1 MSEPRLTVALSN
13 DFFKAFAR
21 LPEKAR
27 GKVATFISK
36 FRANP
41 RGTGLNY
48 ERIEGGKDPFI
59 RSLRVDQDIRCI
71 VRAPDEG
78 NTYVLLW
85 IDKHDDAYQWA
96 RRRTCHVNRVSG
108 ALQVVDVEAAEMA
121 VGAETAGG
129 DAFAAAASADLAS
142 NASASKNGPAPTPA
156 PQAAEAQAPARSAPS
171 VFIHCSDDQL
181 MQLGVPEALLPAVR
195 AVTSEESLARL
206 IEWVPQDCV
215 DGLILLAD
223 GKPIEAVVEELER
236 QRPAEIDPS
245 DVAAALETP
254 ESQAQFL
261 VITDDDVLEAMLSAP
276 LECWRVF
283 LHPSQRRLVE
293 RTWSGPVRVLGGAG
307 TGKTVVAM
315 HRARWLAQ
323 QLIKSGAPGRVLFT
337 TFTRNLATDIRAN
350 LTKICSPEQ
359 LQRIEVI
366 PLDGWVMNFLKSQG
380 LQVRVFNDEARKSCW
395 SLAMDVADT
404 SLGLAER
411 FYQEEWQEVVL
422 AQGCRSRDD
431 YLVARRVGR
440 GTRLSRE
447 QRSRIWPVFD
457 AVRAEFRQ
465 RGLWEPEEAKQIAAD
480 LLNQPERA
488 PLYAAVVV
496 DEAQDLDLASF
507 SLLRALVGEARA
519 NDLFIVG
526 DPHQRIY
533 GKPVVL
539 SRCGIDIR
547 GRSKKLRINYR
558 TTEETR
564 AWATAVLHGVD
575 FDDLDGGSESAS
587 DYRSLLHGDAPL
599 VQGFEDPADEQR
611 FLVTTLRQLRDEQQS
626 LASTCVTARTN
637 KAVEKLNGL
646 LKAEGFAT
654 RVINADESDD
664 PSDPALRLAT
674 MHRVK
679 GLEFDQVFLPE
690 LDASQMPLQVEL
702 NKRPDQLS
710 KDLFEQ
716 QERSLL
722 HVAATRAKKR
732 VVVSFSGK
740 PSPFLCRG

>member
-13 DFFKAFAR
+13 DFFKAYGR

-27 GKVATFISK
+27 SKVATFISK

-41 RGTGLNY
+41 RSSGLNY

-71 VRAPDEG
+71 VRAPDG
-78 NTYVLLW
+78 GDTYVLLW

-108 ALQVVDVEAAEMA
+108 ALQVVDVEAAEAA
-121 VGAETAGG
+121 VG
-129 DAFAAAASADLAS
+129 DAIAAAVSEALAT
-142 NASASKNGPAPTPA
+142 NTPATQVVGPAPNP
-156 PQAAEAQAPARSAPS
+156 PPLAEAAQPPASPAAS
-171 VFIHCSDDQL
+171 LFAHCSDDQL
-181 MQLGVPEALLPAVR
+181 MLLGVPEALLPAVR
-195 AVTSEESLARL
+195 AVTTEETLARL

-223 GKPIEAVVEELER
+223 GKAIEAVIEELER
-236 QRPAEIDPS
+236 QRPVAIDPT
-245 DVAAALETP
+245 DVAAALDTP
-254 ESQAQFL
+254 ESKAEFL
-261 VITDDDVLEAMLSAP
+261 VITDDDELEAMLSAP
-276 LECWRVF
+276 LERWRVF

-293 RTWSGPVRVLGGAG
+293 RTWSGAVRVLGGAG

-315 HRARWLAQ
+315 HRARWLAK
-323 QLIKSGAPGRVLFT
+323 QLIASGAPGRVLFT

-350 LTKICSPEQ
+350 LTKICDPEQ

-366 PLDGWVMNFLKSQG
+366 HLDGWVMNFLKSQG
-380 LQVRVFNDEARKSCW
+380 LQVRVFNDEARDSCW
-395 SLAMDVADT
+395 SMAMDVADT
-404 SLGLAER
+404 SLGLTLR

-440 GTRLSRE
+440 GTRLNRD

-480 LLNQPERA
+480 LLTQPGRA

-507 SLLRALVGEARA
+507 ALLRALVGEARP

-575 FDDLDGGSESAS
+575 FDDLDGGSDQTS

-599 VQGFEDPADEQR
+599 VQGFADPAEEQR

-637 KAVEKLNGL
+637 KAVERLEGW

-679 GLEFDQVFLPE
+679 GLEFDQVFLPG
-690 LDASQMPLQVEL
+690 LDASQMPLQFEL
-702 NKRPDQLS
+702 NNRPDPLS

-740 PSPFLCRG
+740 ASPFLRPA

>member
-13 DFFKAFAR
+13 DFFKAFGR

-41 RGTGLNY
+41 RSPGLNY

-59 RSLRVDQDIRCI
+59 RSIRVDQDIRCI

-78 NTYVLLW
+78 DTYVLLW

-121 VGAETAGG
+121 VG
-129 DAFAAAASADLAS
+129 DAIAVAVSEALA
-142 NASASKNGPAPTPA
+142 NQAPVDQRPQ
-156 PQAAEAQAPARSAPS
+156 PQAQVDSLFA
-171 VFIHCSDDQL
+171 HCSDDQL
-181 MQLGVPEALLPAVR
+181 MLLGVPEALLPAVR
-195 AVTSEESLARL
+195 AVSSDEALTRL

-215 DGLILLAD
+215 DGLILLGD
-223 GKPIEAVVEELER
+223 GKPIEVVIEELER
-236 QRPAEIDPS
+236 QRPAAIDPS

-254 ESQAQFL
+254 ESKAEFL

-276 LECWRVF
+276 LDRWRVF

-293 RTWSGPVRVLGGAG
+293 RQWNGAVRVLGGAG

-315 HRARWLAQ
+315 HRARWLANEM
-323 QLIKSGAPGRVLFT
+323 IKTCAPGRVLFT

-350 LTKICSPEQ
+350 LTKICSPEE
-359 LQRIEVI
+359 LQRIEVLH
-366 PLDGWVMNFLKSQG
+366 LDGWVMKFLKAQG
-380 LQVRVFNDEARKSCW
+380 LQVRVFNEEARASCW

-404 SLGLAER
+404 SIGLDQR
-411 FYQEEWQEVVL
+411 FYEEEWKDVVL
-422 AQGCRSRDD
+422 AQGCRSRDE
-431 YLVARRVGR
+431 YLMARRVGR
-440 GTRLSRE
+440 GTRLSRP
-447 QRSRIWPVFD
+447 QRAQIWPVFD

-465 RGLWEPEEAKQIAAD
+465 RGLWEPEEAKQIAVD
-480 LLNQPERA
+480 LIQKATGL

-496 DEAQDLDLASF
+496 DEAQDLDVASF
-507 SLLRALVGEARA
+507 SLLRALVGDPRP

-547 GRSKKLRINYR
+547 GRARKLRINYR

-564 AWATAVLHGVD
+564 AWATAVLHGLD
-575 FDDLDGGSESAS
+575 FDDLDGGSDPSS
-587 DYRSLLHGDAPL
+587 DYRSLLHGDHPL
-599 VQGFEDPADEQR
+599 VQGFEDPGEEQR
-611 FLVTTLRQLRDEQQS
+611 FLVSTLRQLRDEQQS
-626 LASTCVTARTN
+626 LASTCVAARTT

-646 LKAEGFAT
+646 LKGEGFAT

-679 GLEFDQVFLPE
+679 GLEFDQVFLPG
-690 LDASQMPLQVEL
+690 LDASQMPLQVEV
-702 NKRPDQLS
+702 NKRPDALS
-710 KDLFEQ
+710 RDLFEQ

-732 VVVSFSGK
+732 VVVSYSGK
-740 PSPFLCRG
+740 ASPFIGQS

>member
-48 ERIEGGKDPFI
+48 EHIEGGKDPFI

-78 NTYVLLW
+78 NTYVILW

-108 ALQVVDVEAAEMA
+108 ALQVVDVEAAEIA
-121 VGAETAGG
+121 VG
-129 DAFAAAASADLAS
+129 DAIAAAVSKALASNTPAAQVAAASTQTAQPTKAQGS
-142 NASASKNGPAPTPA
+142 ASAATSLFAP
-156 PQAAEAQAPARSAPS
+156 
-171 VFIHCSDDQL
+171 CSDDQL
-181 MQLGVPEALLPAVR
+181 MLLGVPEALLPAVR
-195 AVTSEESLARL
+195 AVTTEETLSRL

-223 GKPIEAVVEELER
+223 GKAIEAVIEELER
-236 QRPAEIDPS
+236 QRPVAIDPT
-245 DVAAALETP
+245 DVAAALDTP
-254 ESQAQFL
+254 ESKAEFL

-276 LECWRVF
+276 LERWRVF

-293 RTWSGPVRVLGGAG
+293 RTWSGAVRVLGGAG

-315 HRARWLAQ
+315 HRGRWLAQ
-323 QLIKSGAPGRVLFT
+323 QLIESGAPGRVLFT
-337 TFTRNLATDIRAN
+337 TYTRNLATDIRAN
-350 LTKICSPEQ
+350 LTKICSPEE

-366 PLDGWVMNFLKSQG
+366 HLDGWVMTFLKSQG
-380 LQVRVFNDEARKSCW
+380 LQVRVFNEEARDSCW

-404 SLGLAER
+404 SLGLDDR
-411 FYQEEWQEVVL
+411 FYREEWKDVVL

-440 GTRLSRE
+440 GTRLSRP
-447 QRSRIWPVFD
+447 QRAQIWPVFD

-465 RGLWEPEEAKQIAAD
+465 RGLWELEEAKQIAAD
-480 LLNQPERA
+480 LIHKADRP
-488 PLYAAVVV
+488 PLYGAVVV
-496 DEAQDLDLASF
+496 DEAQDLDVASF
-507 SLLRALVGEARA
+507 SLLRALVGEPRA

-533 GKPVVL
+533 GKPLVL
-539 SRCGIDIR
+539 SHCGIDIR
-547 GRSKKLRINYR
+547 GRARKLRINYR

-564 AWATAVLHGVD
+564 AWATAVLHGLD
-575 FDDLDGGSESAS
+575 FDDLDGGSDPAS
-587 DYRSLLHGDAPL
+587 DYRSLLHGDQPL
-599 VQGFEDPADEQR
+599 VQGFEDPAEEQR
-611 FLVTTLRQLRDEQQS
+611 FLVNTLRQLRDEQQS
-626 LASTCVTARTN
+626 LASTCVAARTN
-637 KAVEKLNGL
+637 KAVEKLEAL
-646 LKAEGFAT
+646 LQGEGFAT
-654 RVINADESDD
+654 RVIKAEESDD
-664 PSDPALRLAT
+664 PVPIS
-674 MHRVK
+674 
-679 GLEFDQVFLPE
+679 
-690 LDASQMPLQVEL
+690 
-702 NKRPDQLS
+702 
-710 KDLFEQ
+710 
-716 QERSLL
+716 
-722 HVAATRAKKR
+722 
-732 VVVSFSGK
+732 VVVRSRC
-740 PSPFLCRG
+740 LH

>member
-1 MSEPRLTVALSN
+1 MSESRLTVALSN
-13 DFFKAFAR
+13 DFFKAFGR

-36 FRANP
+36 FRDNP
-41 RGTGLNY
+41 RSPGLNY

-59 RSLRVDQDIRCI
+59 RSIRVDQDIRCI

-78 NTYVLLW
+78 DTYVLLW

-108 ALQVVDVEAAEMA
+108 ALQVVDVEAAELA
-121 VGAETAGG
+121 VG
-129 DAFAAAASADLAS
+129 DAIAAAVSEALA
-142 NASASKNGPAPTPA
+142 N
-156 PQAAEAQAPARSAPS
+156 QAAVVQPSPSPSAPS
-171 VFIHCSDDQL
+171 PSASAQGPVQVGSLFAHCSDDQL
-181 MQLGVPEALLPAVR
+181 MLLGVPEALLPAVR
-195 AVTSEESLARL
+195 AVSSEEALSRL

-223 GKPIEAVVEELER
+223 GKPIEAVIEELER
-236 QRPAEIDPS
+236 QRPAAIDPT

-254 ESQAQFL
+254 ESKAEFL

-276 LECWRVF
+276 LERWRVF

-293 RTWSGPVRVLGGAG
+293 RQWSGAVRVLGGAG

-315 HRARWLAQ
+315 HRARWLAN
-323 QLIKSGAPGRVLFT
+323 QLIQSNAPGRVLFT
-337 TFTRNLATDIRAN
+337 TFTRNLATDIRSN
-350 LTKICSPEQ
+350 LTKICSPEE

-366 PLDGWVMNFLKSQG
+366 HLDGWVMTFLKGQG
-380 LQVRVFNDEARKSCW
+380 LQVRVFNDEARDSCW

-404 SLGLAER
+404 SLGLDVR
-411 FYQEEWQEVVL
+411 FYREEWKDVVL
-422 AQGCRSRDD
+422 AQGCRSRDE
-431 YLVARRVGR
+431 YLMARRVGR
-440 GTRLSRE
+440 GTRLSRP
-447 QRSRIWPVFD
+447 QRAQIWPVFD
-457 AVRAEFRQ
+457 ALRAEFRL

-480 LLNQPERA
+480 LIKKANQA

-496 DEAQDLDLASF
+496 DEAQDLDVASF
-507 SLLRALVGEARA
+507 SLLRGLVGEPRA

-533 GKPVVL
+533 GKPLVL

-547 GRSKKLRINYR
+547 GRAHKLRINYR

-564 AWATAVLHGVD
+564 AWATAVLHGLD
-575 FDDLDGGSESAS
+575 FDDLDGGNDPAS
-587 DYRSLLHGDAPL
+587 DYRSLLHGDHPL
-599 VQGFEDPADEQR
+599 VQGFDDPGEEQR
-611 FLVTTLRQLRDEQQS
+611 FLVSTLRQLREEQQS
-626 LASTCVTARTN
+626 LASTCVAARTN
-637 KAVEKLNGL
+637 KAVERLEAL
-646 LKAEGFAT
+646 LKGEGFAT
-654 RVINADESDD
+654 RVIKPEESDD

-679 GLEFDQVFLPE
+679 GLEFDQVFLPA

-702 NKRPDQLS
+702 NKRPDALS
-710 KDLFEQ
+710 RELFEQ

-732 VVVSFSGK
+732 VVVSYSGK
-740 PSPFLCRG
+740 ASPFISRS

>member
-13 DFFKAFAR
+13 DFFKAFGR
-21 LPEKAR
+21 LPEKSR

-41 RGTGLNY
+41 RSPGLNY

-59 RSLRVDQDIRCI
+59 RSIRVDQDIRCI

-78 NTYVLLW
+78 DTYVLLW

-108 ALQVVDVEAAEMA
+108 ALQVVDVEAAELA
-121 VGAETAGG
+121 VG
-129 DAFAAAASADLAS
+129 DAIAAAATE
-142 NASASKNGPAPTPA
+142 APSSQTPA
-156 PQAAEAQAPARSAPS
+156 PQPGQVQTPAASLFA
-171 VFIHCSDDQL
+171 HCSDDQL
-181 MQLGVPEALLPAVR
+181 MLLGVPEALLPAVR
-195 AVTSEESLARL
+195 AVTSDDTLSRL

-215 DGLILLAD
+215 DGLILLAA
-223 GKPIEAVVEELER
+223 GKPIEVVIEELER
-236 QRPAEIDPS
+236 QRPAAIDPG

-254 ESQAQFL
+254 ESKAEFL

-276 LECWRVF
+276 LERWRVF

-293 RTWSGPVRVLGGAG
+293 RQWGGAVRVLGGAG

-315 HRARWLAQ
+315 HRARWLANE
-323 QLIKSGAPGRVLFT
+323 LIKTSAPGRVLFT

-350 LTKICSPEQ
+350 LTKICSPEE

-366 PLDGWVMNFLKSQG
+366 HLDGWVMTFLKGQG
-380 LQVRVFNDEARKSCW
+380 LQVRVFNDEARDSCW

-404 SLGLAER
+404 SLGLDER
-411 FYQEEWQEVVL
+411 FYREEWKDVVL
-422 AQGCRSRDD
+422 AQGCRSRDE
-431 YLVARRVGR
+431 YLMARRVGR
-440 GTRLSRE
+440 GTRLSRP
-447 QRSRIWPVFD
+447 QRAQIWPVFD

-480 LLNQPERA
+480 LIHKA
-488 PLYAAVVV
+488 AGSPLYAAVVV
-496 DEAQDLDLASF
+496 DEAQDLDVASF
-507 SLLRALVGEARA
+507 SLLRALVGEPRA

-547 GRSKKLRINYR
+547 GRARKLRINYR

-564 AWATAVLHGVD
+564 AWATAVLHGLD
-575 FDDLDGGSESAS
+575 FDDLDGGIDPSS
-587 DYRSLLHGDAPL
+587 DYRSLLHGDHPL
-599 VQGFEDPADEQR
+599 VQGFEDPAEEQR
-611 FLVTTLRQLRDEQQS
+611 FLVTTLRTLRDEQQS
-626 LASTCVTARTN
+626 LASTCVAARTN
-637 KAVEKLNGL
+637 KAVDKLNGL
-646 LKAEGFAT
+646 LQGAGLNT

-664 PSDPALRLAT
+664 HSDPALRLAT

-679 GLEFDQVFLPE
+679 GLEFDQVFLPG

-702 NKRPDQLS
+702 NKRPDALS
-710 KDLFEQ
+710 RDLFEQ

-732 VVVSFSGK
+732 VVISYSGNG
-740 PSPFLCRG
+740 SPFIGKS

>member
-1 MSEPRLTVALSN
+1 MNEPRLTVALSN
-13 DFFKAFAR
+13 DFFKAYGR

-27 GKVATFISK
+27 SKVATFISK

-41 RGTGLNY
+41 RSPGLNY

-71 VRAPDEG
+71 VRAPDG
-78 NTYVLLW
+78 GDTYVLLW

-108 ALQVVDVEAAEMA
+108 ALQVVDVEAAEAA
-121 VGAETAGG
+121 VG
-129 DAFAAAASADLAS
+129 DAIAAAVSEALAT
-142 NASASKNGPAPTPA
+142 NTPATQVVGPAPNP
-156 PQAAEAQAPARSAPS
+156 PPLAEAAQPPASPAAS
-171 VFIHCSDDQL
+171 LFAHCSDDQL
-181 MQLGVPEALLPAVR
+181 MLLGVPEALLPAVR
-195 AVTSEESLARL
+195 AVTTEETLARL

-223 GKPIEAVVEELER
+223 GKAIEAVIEELER
-236 QRPAEIDPS
+236 QRPVAIDPT
-245 DVAAALETP
+245 DVAAALDTP
-254 ESQAQFL
+254 ESKAEFL

-276 LECWRVF
+276 LERWRVF

-293 RTWSGPVRVLGGAG
+293 RTWSGAVRVLGGAG

-315 HRARWLAQ
+315 HRARWLAK
-323 QLIKSGAPGRVLFT
+323 QLIASGAPGRVLFT

-350 LTKICSPEQ
+350 LTKICDPEQ

-366 PLDGWVMNFLKSQG
+366 HLDGWVMNFLKSQG
-380 LQVRVFNDEARKSCW
+380 LQVRVFNDEARESCW
-395 SLAMDVADT
+395 SMAMDVADT
-404 SLGLAER
+404 SLGLANR

-440 GTRLSRE
+440 GTRLNRD

-457 AVRAEFRQ
+457 ALRAEFRQ

-480 LLNQPERA
+480 LLTQPGRA

-507 SLLRALVGEARA
+507 ALLRALVGEARA

-539 SRCGIDIR
+539 SRSGIDIR

-575 FDDLDGGSESAS
+575 FDDLDGGSDQTS

-599 VQGFEDPADEQR
+599 VQGFADPADEQR
-611 FLVTTLRQLRDEQQS
+611 FLVTTLSQLRDEQQS

-637 KAVEKLNGL
+637 RAVEKLNGL
-646 LKAEGFAT
+646 LMAEGFAT

-740 PSPFLCRG
+740 ASPFLRPA

>member
-48 ERIEGGKDPFI
+48 EHIEGGKDPFI

-78 NTYVLLW
+78 NTYVILW

-121 VGAETAGG
+121 VGAETAVG
-129 DAFAAAASADLAS
+129 DAIAAAVSEALA
-142 NASASKNGPAPTPA
+142 NKAATPQVGAAPTPA
-156 PQAAEAQAPARSAPS
+156 AQAAGAQALPSSAAS
-171 VFIHCSDDQL
+171 LFAHCSDDQL
-181 MQLGVPEALLPAVR
+181 MLLGVPEALLPAVR
-195 AVTSEESLARL
+195 AVTSEEALSRL

-223 GKPIEAVVEELER
+223 GKAIEAVIEELER
-236 QRPAEIDPS
+236 QRPVAIDPT
-245 DVAAALETP
+245 DLAAALDKP
-254 ESQAQFL
+254 ESKAEFL
-261 VITDDDVLEAMLSAP
+261 VITDDDELEAMLSAP
-276 LECWRVF
+276 LERWRVF
-283 LHPSQRRLVE
+283 LRPSQRRLVE

-380 LQVRVFNDEARKSCW
+380 LQVRVFNDEARDSCW
-395 SLAMDVADT
+395 SMAMDVADT

-411 FYQEEWQEVVL
+411 FYKEEWKEVVL

-488 PLYAAVVV
+488 SLYAAVVV

-575 FDDLDGGSESAS
+575 FDDLDGGSDSAS
-587 DYRSLLHGDAPL
+587 DTRSLLHGDAPL

-611 FLVTTLRQLRDEQQS
+611 FLVTTLRQLCDEQQS

-637 KAVEKLNGL
+637 RAVEKLNGL

-664 PSDPALRLAT
+664 PSDTALRLAT

-740 PSPFLCRG
+740 PSPFLRPA

>member
-1 MSEPRLTVALSN
+1 MSESRLTVALSN
-13 DFFKAFAR
+13 DFFKAFGR
-21 LPEKAR
+21 LPEKAQ
-27 GKVATFISK
+27 GKVATYISK
-36 FRANP
+36 FRDNP
-41 RGTGLNY
+41 RSPGLNY

-59 RSLRVDQDIRCI
+59 RSVRVDQDIRCI
-71 VRAPDEG
+71 VRAPDTG
-78 NTYVLLW
+78 DTYVLLW

-121 VGAETAGG
+121 VG
-129 DAFAAAASADLAS
+129 DAIAAAVSEARANQAPVVQ
-142 NASASKNGPAPTPA
+142 PAPSPSVDDPSATA
-156 PQAAEAQAPARSAPS
+156 TAQAKVGSLFA
-171 VFIHCSDDQL
+171 HCSDDQL
-181 MQLGVPEALLPAVR
+181 MLLGVPEALLPAVR
-195 AVTSEESLARL
+195 AVSSEEALSRL

-223 GKPIEAVVEELER
+223 GKPIEAVIEELER
-236 QRPAEIDPS
+236 HRPAAIDPT

-254 ESQAQFL
+254 ESKAEFL

-276 LECWRVF
+276 LERWRVF

-293 RTWSGPVRVLGGAG
+293 RRWSGAVRVLGGAG

-315 HRARWLAQ
+315 HRARWLANE
-323 QLIKSGAPGRVLFT
+323 LIKTGSSGRVLFT

-350 LTKICSPEQ
+350 LTKICSPEE

-366 PLDGWVMNFLKSQG
+366 HLDGWVMTFLKGQG
-380 LQVRVFNDEARKSCW
+380 LQVRVFNEEARDSCW

-404 SLGLAER
+404 SLGLDER
-411 FYQEEWQEVVL
+411 FYREEWKDVVL
-422 AQGCRSRDD
+422 AQGCRSRDE
-431 YLVARRVGR
+431 YLMARRVGR
-440 GTRLSRE
+440 GTRLSRP
-447 QRSRIWPVFD
+447 QRAQIWPVFD

-480 LLNQPERA
+480 LIKKANRP

-496 DEAQDLDLASF
+496 DEAQDLDVASF
-507 SLLRALVGEARA
+507 SLLRALVGEPRA

-533 GKPVVL
+533 GKPLVL

-547 GRSKKLRINYR
+547 GRARKLRINYR

-564 AWATAVLHGVD
+564 AWATAVLHGLD
-575 FDDLDGGSESAS
+575 FDDLDGGSDPAS
-587 DYRSLLHGDAPL
+587 DYRSLLHGDQPL
-599 VQGFEDPADEQR
+599 VQGFDDPGEEQR
-611 FLVTTLRQLRDEQQS
+611 FLVSTLRQLREEQQS
-626 LASTCVTARTN
+626 LASTCVAARTN
-637 KAVEKLNGL
+637 KGVEKLEAL
-646 LKAEGFAT
+646 LKGEGFAT
-654 RVINADESDD
+654 RVIKAEESDD

-679 GLEFDQVFLPE
+679 GLEFDQVFLPT

-702 NKRPDQLS
+702 NKRPDALS
-710 KDLFEQ
+710 RELFEQ

-732 VVVSFSGK
+732 VVVSYSGK
-740 PSPFLCRG
+740 ASPFICQS

>member
-13 DFFKAFAR
+13 DFFKAFGR

-41 RGTGLNY
+41 RSPGLNY

-59 RSLRVDQDIRCI
+59 RSIRVDQDIRCI
-71 VRAPDEG
+71 VRAPDAG
-78 NTYVLLW
+78 DTYVLLW

-108 ALQVVDVEAAEMA
+108 ALQVVDVEAAELA
-121 VGAETAGG
+121 VG
-129 DAFAAAASADLAS
+129 DAIAAAVSEALA
-142 NASASKNGPAPTPA
+142 NQAPVDQP
-156 PQAAEAQAPARSAPS
+156 AQAQAQVGSLFA
-171 VFIHCSDDQL
+171 HCSDEQL
-181 MQLGVPEALLPAVR
+181 MLLGVPEALLPAVR
-195 AVTSEESLARL
+195 AVSSEEALSRL

-223 GKPIEAVVEELER
+223 GKPIEVVIEELER
-236 QRPAEIDPS
+236 QRPAAIDPS

-254 ESQAQFL
+254 ESKAEFL

-276 LECWRVF
+276 LERWRVF

-293 RTWSGPVRVLGGAG
+293 RQWRGAVRVLGGAG

-315 HRARWLAQ
+315 HRARWLAKE
-323 QLIKSGAPGRVLFT
+323 LIQTSAPGRMLFT

-350 LTKICSPEQ
+350 LTKICSPEE

-366 PLDGWVMNFLKSQG
+366 HLDGWVMKFLKGQG
-380 LQVRVFNDEARKSCW
+380 LQVRVFNEEARDSCW

-404 SLGLAER
+404 SLGLDER
-411 FYQEEWQEVVL
+411 FYREEWKDVVL
-422 AQGCRSRDD
+422 AQGCRSRDE
-431 YLVARRVGR
+431 YLMARRVGR
-440 GTRLSRE
+440 GTRLSRP
-447 QRSRIWPVFD
+447 QRSQIWPVFD

-480 LLNQPERA
+480 LIHKA
-488 PLYAAVVV
+488 AGSPLYAAVVV
-496 DEAQDLDLASF
+496 DEAQDLDVASF
-507 SLLRALVGEARA
+507 SLLRALVGEPRA

-547 GRSKKLRINYR
+547 GRARKLRINYR

-564 AWATAVLHGVD
+564 AWATAVLHGLD
-575 FDDLDGGSESAS
+575 FDDLDGGSDPAS
-587 DYRSLLHGDAPL
+587 DYRSLLHGDHPL
-599 VQGFEDPADEQR
+599 VEGFEDPGEEQR
-611 FLVTTLRQLRDEQQS
+611 FLVSTLRQLREEQQS
-626 LASTCVTARTN
+626 LASTCVAARTN
-637 KAVEKLNGL
+637 KAVEKLEAL
-646 LKAEGFAT
+646 LKGEGFAT
-654 RVINADESDD
+654 RVINAEESDD

-679 GLEFDQVFLPE
+679 GLEFDQVFLPG
-690 LDASQMPLQVEL
+690 LDASQMPLQVEV
-702 NKRPDQLS
+702 NKRPDAIS
-710 KDLFEQ
+710 RELFEQ

-732 VVVSFSGK
+732 VVVSYSGK
-740 PSPFLCRG
+740 ASPFIGRS

>member
-1 MSEPRLTVALSN
+1 MSDHRLTVAISN
-13 DFFKAFAR
+13 DFFKALGR
-21 LPEKAR
+21 LPDKAS

-36 FRANP
+36 FRDNP
-41 RGTGLNY
+41 RSPGLNY

-59 RSLRVDQDIRCI
+59 RSIRVDQDIRCI
-71 VRAPDEG
+71 VRAPDVG
-78 NTYVLLW
+78 DTYVLLW

-96 RRRTCHVNRVSG
+96 RRRTCHVNRVNG
-108 ALQVVDVEAAEMA
+108 ALQIVDVEAAEMA
-121 VGAETAGG
+121 VGEAISTAVREALANQVPAAENTETAV
-129 DAFAAAASADLAS
+129 SATAQTQDR
-142 NASASKNGPAPTPA
+142 SASLF
-156 PQAAEAQAPARSAPS
+156 AQ
-171 VFIHCSDDQL
+171 CNDDQL
-181 MQLGVPEALLPAVR
+181 MLLGVPEALLPAVR
-195 AVTSEESLARL
+195 AVTSEEALTRL

-215 DGLILLAD
+215 DGLILLCD
-223 GKPIEAVVEELER
+223 GKPIEAVIEELER
-236 QRPAEIDPS
+236 QRPVAIDPD
-245 DVAAALETP
+245 DVAAALNTP
-254 ESQAQFL
+254 ESKAEFL

-276 LECWRVF
+276 LERWRVF
-283 LHPSQRRLVE
+283 LHPSQRRLIE
-293 RTWSGPVRVLGGAG
+293 RNWSGAVRVLGGAG

-315 HRARWLAQ
+315 HRTRWLAQ
-323 QLIKSGAPGRVLFT
+323 QLMESSTSGRVLFT

-350 LTKICSPEQ
+350 LTKICSPAE

-366 PLDGWVMNFLKSQG
+366 HLDGWVMNFLKAQG
-380 LQVRVFNDEARKSCW
+380 LQVRVFNDAARDSAW
-395 SLAMDVADT
+395 SLAMDLAET
-404 SLGLAER
+404 SLGLDKR
-411 FYQEEWQEVVL
+411 FYQEEWKDVVL

-431 YLVARRVGR
+431 YLIARRVGR
-440 GTRLSRE
+440 GTRLNRQ
-447 QRSRIWPVFD
+447 QRVQIWPVFD

-480 LLNQPERA
+480 LLIRSDQP
-488 PLYAAVVV
+488 PLFASVVV
-496 DEAQDLDLASF
+496 DEAQDLDLSSF
-507 SLLRALVGEARA
+507 SLLRAMVGPART

-547 GRSKKLRINYR
+547 GRARKLRINYR

-564 AWATAVLHGVD
+564 AWATAVLHGLD
-575 FDDLDGGSESAS
+575 FDDLDGGSDPSS

-599 VQGFEDPADEQR
+599 VRGFEDLADEQQ
-611 FLVTTLRQLRDEQQS
+611 FLVTTLQQLREEQQS
-626 LASTCVTARTN
+626 LASTCVAARTN

-646 LKAEGFAT
+646 LQSKGFAT

-679 GLEFDQVFLPE
+679 GLEFDQVFLPGLTAE
-690 LDASQMPLQVEL
+690 QIPLRRILDGC
-702 NKRPDQLS
+702 PDQIS
-710 KDLFEQ
+710 KELFEQ

-732 VVVSFSGK
+732 VVVSYSGK
-740 PSPFLCRG
+740 PSRFISQS

>member
-13 DFFKAFAR
+13 DFFKAFGR
-21 LPEKAR
+21 LPETAQ

-36 FRANP
+36 FRDNP
-41 RGTGLNY
+41 RSPGLNY

-59 RSLRVDQDIRCI
+59 RSVRVDQDIRCI
-71 VRAPDEG
+71 VRAPDTG
-78 NTYVLLW
+78 DTYVLLW

-121 VGAETAGG
+121 VG
-129 DAFAAAASADLAS
+129 DAIAAAVSEALA
-142 NASASKNGPAPTPA
+142 N
-156 PQAAEAQAPARSAPS
+156 QAPVVQPAQSHAKVGS
-171 VFIHCSDDQL
+171 LFAHCSDDQL
-181 MQLGVPEALLPAVR
+181 MLLGVPEALLPAVR
-195 AVTSEESLARL
+195 AVSSEEALSRL

-223 GKPIEAVVEELER
+223 GKPIEAVIEELER
-236 QRPAEIDPS
+236 QRPAAIDPT

-254 ESQAQFL
+254 ESKAEFL

-276 LECWRVF
+276 LERWRVF

-293 RTWSGPVRVLGGAG
+293 RQWSGAVRVLGGAG

-315 HRARWLAQ
+315 HRARWLANE
-323 QLIKSGAPGRVLFT
+323 LIKTGTSGRVLFT

-350 LTKICSPEQ
+350 LTKICSPEE

-366 PLDGWVMNFLKSQG
+366 HLDGWVMTFLKGQG
-380 LQVRVFNDEARKSCW
+380 LQVRVFNEEARDSCW

-404 SLGLAER
+404 SLGLDER
-411 FYQEEWQEVVL
+411 FYREEWKDVVL
-422 AQGCRSRDD
+422 AQGCRSRDE
-431 YLVARRVGR
+431 YLMARRVGR
-440 GTRLSRE
+440 GTRLSRP
-447 QRSRIWPVFD
+447 QRAQIWPVFD

-480 LLNQPERA
+480 LIRKADRP

-496 DEAQDLDLASF
+496 DEAQDLDVASF
-507 SLLRALVGEARA
+507 LLLRALVGEPRA

-533 GKPVVL
+533 GKPLVL

-547 GRSKKLRINYR
+547 GRARKLRINYR

-564 AWATAVLHGVD
+564 AWATAVLHGLD
-575 FDDLDGGSESAS
+575 FDDLDGGSDPAS
-587 DYRSLLHGDAPL
+587 DYRSLLHGDVPL
-599 VQGFEDPADEQR
+599 VQGFEDPAEEQK
-611 FLVTTLRQLRDEQQS
+611 FLVSTLRQLREEQQS
-626 LASTCVTARTN
+626 LASTCVAARTN
-637 KAVEKLNGL
+637 KAVDKLEAL
-646 LKAEGFAT
+646 LKGEGFAT
-654 RVINADESDD
+654 RVIKAEESDD

-679 GLEFDQVFLPE
+679 GLEFDQVFLPA

-702 NKRPDQLS
+702 NKRPDVLS
-710 KDLFEQ
+710 RELFEQ

-732 VVVSFSGK
+732 VVVSYSGK
-740 PSPFLCRG
+740 ASPFISRS

>member
-1 MSEPRLTVALSN
+1 L
-13 DFFKAFAR
+13 
-21 LPEKAR
+21 
-27 GKVATFISK
+27 
-36 FRANP
+36 RA
-41 RGTGLNY
+41 
-48 ERIEGGKDPFI
+48 
-59 RSLRVDQDIRCI
+59 
-71 VRAPDEG
+71 A
-78 NTYVLLW
+78 
-85 IDKHDDAYQWA
+85 H
-96 RRRTCHVNRVSG
+96 
-108 ALQVVDVEAAEMA
+108 
-121 VGAETAGG
+121 
-129 DAFAAAASADLAS
+129 
-142 NASASKNGPAPTPA
+142 PT
-156 PQAAEAQAPARSAPS
+156 
-171 VFIHCSDDQL
+171 QL
-181 MQLGVPEALLPAVR
+181 
-195 AVTSEESLARL
+195 
-206 IEWVPQDCV
+206 
-215 DGLILLAD
+215 
-223 GKPIEAVVEELER
+223 
-236 QRPAEIDPS
+236 
-245 DVAAALETP
+245 
-254 ESQAQFL
+254 
-261 VITDDDVLEAMLSAP
+261 
-276 LECWRVF
+276 
-283 LHPSQRRLVE
+283 
-293 RTWSGPVRVLGGAG
+293 LGGG
-307 TGKTVVAM
+307 
-315 HRARWLAQ
+315 
-323 QLIKSGAPGRVLFT
+323 
-337 TFTRNLATDIRAN
+337 
-350 LTKICSPEQ
+350 E
-359 LQRIEVI
+359 
-366 PLDGWVMNFLKSQG
+366 
-380 LQVRVFNDEARKSCW
+380 VRVFNDEARDSCW

-404 SLGLAER
+404 SLGLADR
-411 FYQEEWQEVVL
+411 FYKEEWKEVVL

-575 FDDLDGGSESAS
+575 FDDLDGGSDSAS
-587 DYRSLLHGDAPL
+587 DYRSLLHGDSPL

-611 FLVTTLRQLRDEQQS
+611 FLVTTLRQLREEQQS
-626 LASTCVTARTN
+626 LASTCVTARTK

-740 PSPFLCRG
+740 PSPFLRPA

>member
-13 DFFKAFAR
+13 DFFKAFGR
-21 LPEKAR
+21 LPDKAQ
-27 GKVATFISK
+27 GKVATFISR

-41 RGTGLNY
+41 RSTGLNY

-59 RSLRVDQDIRCI
+59 RSVRVDQDIRCI
-71 VRAPDEG
+71 VRAPDTG
-78 NTYVLLW
+78 DTYVLLW

-121 VGAETAGG
+121 VG
-129 DAFAAAASADLAS
+129 DAIAAAVSEALAHQTPS
-142 NASASKNGPAPTPA
+142 TQTTPGVSPAATAQPESASLFA
-156 PQAAEAQAPARSAPS
+156 
-171 VFIHCSDDQL
+171 HCSDDQL
-181 MQLGVPEALLPAVR
+181 MLLGIPEALLPAVR
-195 AVTSEESLARL
+195 AVTSEEALSRL
-206 IEWVPQDCV
+206 IEWMPQDCV

-223 GKPIEAVVEELER
+223 GKPIEAVIEELER
-236 QRPAEIDPS
+236 QRPAAIDPS

-254 ESQAQFL
+254 ESKAEFL

-276 LECWRVF
+276 LERWRVF

-293 RTWSGPVRVLGGAG
+293 RQWSGAVRVLGGAG

-315 HRARWLAQ
+315 HRARWLADE
-323 QLIKSGAPGRVLFT
+323 LIKTGSPSRVLFT

-350 LTKICSPEQ
+350 LTKICRPEQ

-366 PLDGWVMNFLKSQG
+366 HLDGWVMTFLKGQG
-380 LQVRVFNDEARKSCW
+380 LQVRVFNEEARDSCW

-404 SLGLAER
+404 SLGLDER
-411 FYQEEWQEVVL
+411 FYREEWKDVVL
-422 AQGCRSRDD
+422 AQGCRSRDE
-431 YLVARRVGR
+431 YLMARRVGR
-440 GTRLSRE
+440 GTRLSRP
-447 QRSRIWPVFD
+447 QRSQLWPVFD

-480 LLNQPERA
+480 LILKADRP

-496 DEAQDLDLASF
+496 DEAQDLDVASF
-507 SLLRALVGEARA
+507 SLLRALVGEPRA
-519 NDLFIVG
+519 NDVFIVG

-547 GRSKKLRINYR
+547 GRARKLRINYR

-564 AWATAVLHGVD
+564 AWATAVLHGLD
-575 FDDLDGGSESAS
+575 FDDLDGGHDPAS
-587 DYRSLLHGDAPL
+587 DTRSLLHGDPPL
-599 VQGFEDPADEQR
+599 VQGFEDPGDEQR
-611 FLVTTLRQLRDEQQS
+611 YLVTTLRQLREEQQT
-626 LASTCVTARTN
+626 LASTCVAARTN
-637 KAVEKLNGL
+637 KAVEKFEAL
-646 LKAEGFAT
+646 LRGEGFAT
-654 RVINADESDD
+654 RVINAEESDD

-679 GLEFDQVFLPE
+679 GLEFDQVFLPS

-702 NKRPDQLS
+702 NRRPDALS
-710 KDLFEQ
+710 RELFEQ

-732 VVVSFSGK
+732 VVVSYSGK
-740 PSPFLCRG
+740 ASPFINRP

>member
-13 DFFKAFAR
+13 DFFKAFGR

-27 GKVATFISK
+27 SKVATFISK
-36 FRANP
+36 FRDNP
-41 RGTGLNY
+41 RSPGLNY
-48 ERIEGGKDPFI
+48 ERIEGGKDPMI
-59 RSLRVDQDIRCI
+59 RSIRVDQDIRCI
-71 VRAPDEG
+71 VRAPEEG
-78 NTYVLLW
+78 DTYVLLW

-121 VGAETAGG
+121 VG
-129 DAFAAAASADLAS
+129 DAIAAAVSEALSSSTTSLEAVAPPP
-142 NASASKNGPAPTPA
+142 AAAQATAPTDSLFA
-156 PQAAEAQAPARSAPS
+156 
-171 VFIHCSDDQL
+171 HCSDDQL
-181 MQLGVPEALLPAVR
+181 MLLGVPEALLPAVR
-195 AVTSEESLARL
+195 AVTTEDALTRL

-215 DGLILLAD
+215 DGLILLAE
-223 GKPIEAVVEELER
+223 GKPIEAVIEELER
-236 QRPAEIDPS
+236 QRPVAIDPS
-245 DVAAALETP
+245 DVAAALQTP
-254 ESQAQFL
+254 ESKAEFL

-276 LECWRVF
+276 LERWRVF

-293 RTWSGPVRVLGGAG
+293 RNWSGAVRVLGGAG

-315 HRARWLAQ
+315 HRARWLAN
-323 QLIKSGAPGRVLFT
+323 QLIESRTAGRVLFT

-350 LTKICSPEQ
+350 LTKICSPEE

-366 PLDGWVMNFLKSQG
+366 HLDGWVMNFIKGQG
-380 LQVRVFNDEARKSCW
+380 LQVRVFNEEARNSCW

-404 SLGLAER
+404 SLALDER
-411 FYQEEWQEVVL
+411 FYREEWKDVVL
-422 AQGCRSRDD
+422 AQGCRSHND
-431 YLVARRVGR
+431 YLMARRVGR
-440 GTRLSRE
+440 GTRLNRQ
-447 QRSRIWPVFD
+447 QRAQIWPVFD
-457 AVRAEFRQ
+457 ALRAEFRQ

-480 LLNQPERA
+480 LLNRPEQP

-507 SLLRALVGEARA
+507 SLLRALVGPPHP

-547 GRSKKLRINYR
+547 GRARKLRINYR

-564 AWATAVLHGVD
+564 AWATAVLHGLD
-575 FDDLDGGSESAS
+575 FDDLDGGSDPAS
-587 DYRSLLHGDAPL
+587 DYRSLLHGDQPL
-599 VQGFEDPADEQR
+599 VRGFEDPAEEQR
-611 FLVTTLRQLRDEQQS
+611 FLVETLHQLQKDQQS
-626 LASTCVTARTN
+626 LGSTCVTARTN
-637 KAVEKLNGL
+637 KAVERLESL
-646 LKAEGFAT
+646 LKSEGFAT

-679 GLEFDQVFLPE
+679 GLEFDQVFLPGLTADQLPLRRI
-690 LDASQMPLQVEL
+690 LDGC
-702 NKRPDQLS
+702 PDQLS
-710 KDLFEQ
+710 KELFEQ

-740 PSPFLCRG
+740 PSPFIGSS

>member
-13 DFFKAFAR
+13 DFFKAFGR
-21 LPEKAR
+21 LPEKSR

-41 RGTGLNY
+41 RSPGLNY

-59 RSLRVDQDIRCI
+59 RSIRVDQDIRCI

-78 NTYVLLW
+78 DTYVLLW

-108 ALQVVDVEAAEMA
+108 ALQVVDVEAAELA
-121 VGAETAGG
+121 VG
-129 DAFAAAASADLAS
+129 DAIAAAVSEALA
-142 NASASKNGPAPTPA
+142 NQPPVPQPAP
-156 PQAAEAQAPARSAPS
+156 AQTQVGSLFA
-171 VFIHCSDDQL
+171 HCSDDQL
-181 MQLGVPEALLPAVR
+181 MLLGVPEALLPAVR
-195 AVTSEESLARL
+195 AVSSEEALSHL

-223 GKPIEAVVEELER
+223 GKPIEVVIEELER
-236 QRPAEIDPS
+236 QRPAAIDPT

-254 ESQAQFL
+254 ESKAEFL

-276 LECWRVF
+276 LERWRVF

-293 RTWSGPVRVLGGAG
+293 RQWSGAVRVLGGAG

-315 HRARWLAQ
+315 HRARWLAKE
-323 QLIKSGAPGRVLFT
+323 LIKADAPGRVLFT

-350 LTKICSPEQ
+350 LTKICSPEE

-366 PLDGWVMNFLKSQG
+366 HLDGWVMTFLKAQG
-380 LQVRVFNDEARKSCW
+380 LQVRVFNDEARDSCW

-404 SLGLAER
+404 SLGLDER
-411 FYQEEWQEVVL
+411 FYREEWKDVVL
-422 AQGCRSRDD
+422 AQGCRSRDE
-431 YLVARRVGR
+431 YLMARRVGR
-440 GTRLSRE
+440 GTRLSRP
-447 QRSRIWPVFD
+447 QRAQIWPVFD

-480 LLNQPERA
+480 LIHKSA
-488 PLYAAVVV
+488 GSPLFAAVVV
-496 DEAQDLDLASF
+496 DEAQDLDVASF
-507 SLLRALVGEARA
+507 SLLRALVGEPRA

-547 GRSKKLRINYR
+547 GRARKLRINYR

-564 AWATAVLHGVD
+564 AWATAVLHGLD
-575 FDDLDGGSESAS
+575 FDDLDGGSDPSS
-587 DYRSLLHGDAPL
+587 DYRSLLHGDHPL
-599 VQGFEDPADEQR
+599 VQGFQDPGEEQR
-611 FLVTTLRQLRDEQQS
+611 FLVSTLRQLRDEQQS
-626 LASTCVTARTN
+626 LASTCVAARTN
-637 KAVEKLNGL
+637 KAVERLNGL
-646 LKAEGFAT
+646 LQGEGFTT
-654 RVINADESDD
+654 RVINAEESDD

-679 GLEFDQVFLPE
+679 GLEFDQVFLPG
-690 LDASQMPLQVEL
+690 LDASQMPLQVEV
-702 NKRPDQLS
+702 NKRPDALS
-710 KDLFEQ
+710 RDLFEQ

-732 VVVSFSGK
+732 VVVSYSGK
-740 PSPFLCRG
+740 ASPFIGRS